1 MVALV
6 AMVLTLVVVG
16 ALVTWVLSGEL
27 RKGPGLDVVAEEGP
41 PVDGPTTLAYAIPDG
56 QDPAVLSVALSR
68 EGFGSV
74 PVRRGVFERLLV
86 ECPCPADRDRVR
98 SIIEHVRRTR
108 LGGAEIV
115 VTHVRFDD
123 ELP

>member
-1 MVALV
+1 MVAV
-6 AMVLTLVVVG
+6 VLTLVMVG
-16 ALVTWVLSGEL
+16 ALVTWALTGEL
-27 RKGPGLDVVAEEGP
+27 RRGAVEEVVEDEGP
-41 PVDGPTTLAYAIPDG
+41 PPDGPTTLAYAVPDG

-68 EGFGSV
+68 AGFSAV
-74 PVRRGVFERLLV
+74 PVRQGFVERVLID
-86 ECPCPADRDRVR
+86 CPSRADRDQVR
-98 SIIEHVRRTR
+98 KTIEHVRRTR